1 MRHSVN
7 PEGGAGEVVRGRD
20 PRWLRTPRS
29 TEILGEDL
37 AGPSAGTTAR
47 PAAPPPQP
55 REPGA
60 PGLRRAP
67 PRTRMDSSGLGPGS
81 DAPRHSSAGRSR
93 RDLRAAGAVLPV
105 DLERERA
112 ALCARQSG
120 HGPPAVRWLLGSR
133 GAERGGLACRRVAAE
148 HAQPSANLI
157 CQSELETSAFPP
169 SKLPSAQ
176 APSSGGQLR
185 RPAWHAG
192 SGGRGGRGP
201 GAELASGYWGARAD
215 DGRPLSAGR
224 KLHLPEAAGLPGNA
238 GKSGEPHK
246 VGEVGNQPRDS

>member
-1 MRHSVN
+1 
-7 PEGGAGEVVRGRD
+7 
-20 PRWLRTPRS
+20 
-29 TEILGEDL
+29 
-37 AGPSAGTTAR
+37 
-47 PAAPPPQP
+47 
-55 REPGA
+55 
-60 PGLRRAP
+60 
-67 PRTRMDSSGLGPGS
+67 MDSSGLGRGS

-93 RDLRAAGAVLPV
+93 RDLRAAGGVLPV

-133 GAERGGLACRRVAAE
+133 GAESGGLACRRVAAE

-169 SKLPSAQ
+169 SKLQSPRGRAR
-176 APSSGGQLR
+176 APSSGGELR
-185 RPAWHAG
+185 HPAWHAG

-201 GAELASGYWGARAD
+201 GAELASGYWGRRRALPGAADLRQKGARAD

-238 GKSGEPHK
+238 GKSREPHK